1 MPRLEPESG
10 KVKWYK
16 SDGAKSV
23 YASLISILIGLAVG
37 MIVIIIVGLAK
48 DNISMKG
55 IWDGIRL
62 VFLGVFSTGRVE
74 GQLTFGFNPINLGNM
89 LFRATPLIL
98 TGLSVAVAFK
108 TGLFNIGAAGQYLMG
123 TMGSISVAIWMGT
136 SGCPAGLAWVCAFL
150 TGIVLGALWGAI
162 PGLFKAFLNIN
173 EVITC
178 IMTNWI
184 AANLVTWWFDAHDVF
199 KNAGEAGKI
208 GYTIPLKNLGISTP
222 KLGMDVLFPGSQANG
237 GFWIACIIAVL
248 MWVVMTKTTFGYEL
262 RACGL
267 NRHAAN
273 YAGINVKKNII
284 LSMVIAGALASAAG
298 SLYFLSGNT
307 EFYWSTYMSLP
318 ADGFNGIPVA
328 LLAVNHPIGVVF
340 TGIFMSML
348 NVAGIQLKY
357 MTAYNE
363 YIADIIIATIVYLSA
378 FALIFK
384 MILNGRKKKKEAAE
398 GGNK

>member
-184 AANLVTWWFDAHDVF
+184 AENLVTWWFDAHDVF

-267 NRHAAN
+267 NRHAAK
-273 YAGINVKKNII
+273 YAGINDKKNII

>member
-222 KLGMDVLFPGSQANG
+222 KLGMDVLFSGSQANG

-267 NRHAAN
+267 NRHAAK
-273 YAGINVKKNII
+273 YAGINDKKNII

>member
-37 MIVIIIVGLAK
+37 MIVIIMVGLAK

-248 MWVVMTKTTFGYEL
+248 MWVVMTKITFGYEL

-267 NRHAAN
+267 NRHAAK
-273 YAGINVKKNII
+273 YAGINDKKNII